1 MTLGIRAQ
9 LLSGFGCIVLV
20 TVVLG
25 AYAIYGVTH
34 MHDDF
39 QTMHGDVF
47 GGTYLLSTY
56 NTTSW
61 QVRSNV
67 QEYLLQD
74 DPTQRAALRGQI
86 AALDK
91 KLTDLAQQLDQA
103 DTDRQDVQALAK
115 LTRTWTAYAT
125 WRDTA
130 VLTAVDNGNR
140 ASAMEAY
147 RNDATGLSQALTDAL
162 NEYLSTKRDVAD
174 ELSMATQ
181 QQFALIRLIG
191 GSLALATMGLSL
203 ALGLWLSR
211 RIANGVR
218 EVQRVLTS
226 LTDNCATSL
235 ADALEAMA
243 NNDLTIEARPLTQ
256 PIEKYGRDEIGQTAA
271 VTNRLRDKVV
281 ATIDA
286 YNRARLGLSELL
298 MQVER
303 AAQGVADSSQQLGG
317 VVGQTGAAVQ
327 QVTQAVQN
335 VAGGASDTSRS
346 AQDTNAAVA
355 QLGQAIDGI
364 SRGASEQAR
373 QVLAAGATASQ
384 MASRAEQVAASA
396 RGMAHTSQQTRA
408 SAEHGSRAVQET
420 VAGMAEIK
428 VVVGQVADKVQE
440 LGRLG
445 EKIGLVVETIDD
457 IAEQTNLLALNA
469 AIEAARAGEHGRGF
483 AVVADEVRKLAE
495 RSGRETKAIAELIA
509 QVQSGTREAVGAMEN
524 GAARVG
530 QGAAKADQ
538 AGAALTDILAVVEQT
553 VRQVTDVASAA
564 QEMSSAARHVTEAME
579 SISAVVEENTA
590 ATEQMAAQSDHVA
603 GTMQSIAAVAEE
615 QSAAAEQVSA
625 SAEEMSAQ
633 VEEMSAQADDLAH
646 TAAQL
651 KALVARFT
659 LTSDASPSVSPSAAS
674 EHRMRPLRRAA

>member
-1 MTLGIRAQ
+1 
-9 LLSGFGCIVLV
+9 
-20 TVVLG
+20 
-25 AYAIYGVTH
+25 
-34 MHDDF
+34 
-39 QTMHGDVF
+39 
-47 GGTYLLSTY
+47 
-56 NTTSW
+56 
-61 QVRSNV
+61 
-67 QEYLLQD
+67 
-74 DPTQRAALRGQI
+74 
-86 AALDK
+86 
-91 KLTDLAQQLDQA
+91 
-103 DTDRQDVQALAK
+103 
-115 LTRTWTAYAT
+115 
-125 WRDTA
+125 
-130 VLTAVDNGNR
+130 
-140 ASAMEAY
+140 
-147 RNDATGLSQALTDAL
+147 
-162 NEYLSTKRDVAD
+162 
-174 ELSMATQ
+174 
-181 QQFALIRLIG
+181 
-191 GSLALATMGLSL
+191 
-203 ALGLWLSR
+203 
-211 RIANGVR
+211 
-218 EVQRVLTS
+218 
-226 LTDNCATSL
+226 
-235 ADALEAMA
+235 
-243 NNDLTIEARPLTQ
+243 
-256 PIEKYGRDEIGQTAA
+256 
-271 VTNRLRDKVV
+271 
-281 ATIDA
+281 
-286 YNRARLGLSELL
+286 
-298 MQVER
+298 
-303 AAQGVADSSQQLGG
+303 
-317 VVGQTGAAVQ
+317 
-327 QVTQAVQN
+327 
-335 VAGGASDTSRS
+335 
-346 AQDTNAAVA
+346 
-355 QLGQAIDGI
+355 
-364 SRGASEQAR
+364 
-373 QVLAAGATASQ
+373 
-384 MASRAEQVAASA
+384 MASRVEQVAASA

-408 SAEHGSRAVQET
+408 SAEHGSQAVQET

-509 QVQSGTREAVGAMEN
+509 QVQSGTREAVGAMEK

-590 ATEQMAAQSDHVA
+590 ATEQMAAQSDQVA

-633 VEEMSAQADDLAH
+633 VEEMSAQAEDLAH

-659 LTSDASPSVSPSAAS
+659 LTADASPSVSPSAAS